1 MSDPREE
8 NLRGKIAL
16 VTGGGSGIGR
26 AVCLAF
32 AAAGCHVHAL
42 GRRREPLEETRRLG
56 PSDRIT
62 THECDVTDRA
72 RLGAVVESIVQSQGR
87 LDIVVNNAGVNVAN
101 RRVSELRPEDWD
113 TILAVNATGVFN
125 VIRATLPYL
134 RQSRG
139 TVITISS
146 IAGLRPSTLAGAAY
160 SAAKHAATALTRVLG
175 LEEAEHGVRACVISP
190 GEVDTPILMKR
201 PTPVTE
207 EHRARI
213 LQPEDVA
220 RAALFVASL
229 PPRATVAELVIK
241 PTTQPFA

>member
-1 MSDPREE
+1 MVESARV
-8 NLRGKIAL
+8 LTGRVAI

-32 AAAGCHVHAL
+32 AAAGCRVHAL
-42 GRRREPLEETRRLG
+42 GRRVEPLEETARLAPDG
-56 PSDRIT
+56 LVVPHR
-62 THECDVTDRA
+62 CDVTDRGQL
-72 RLGAVVESIVQSQGR
+72 RAVLDRVLEEHGW
-87 LDIVVNNAGVNVAN
+87 LDIVVNNAGLNVPN
-101 RRVSELRPEDWD
+101 RRLSELTPEDWD
-113 TILAVNATGVFN
+113 RILAVNATGVFN
-125 VIRATLPYL
+125 MIHLCLPIL
-134 RQSRG
+134 RRQGEG

-175 LEEAEHGVRACVISP
+175 IEEAKHGIRACVISP
-190 GEVDTPILMKR
+190 GEVDTPILSQR
-201 PTPVTE
+201 PEPVTE

-241 PTTQPFA
+241 PTTQAFA